1 MGQENEPATKR
12 DFWELHREINAKLD
26 AIDARREENAR
37 QMNRLFAKMDKF
49 DGYFNRII
57 TTLDGLAANY
67 ARVDQEQ
74 VVMKARLDRVESDV
88 DKNKRDINQIKT
100 KLAM

>member
-1 MGQENEPATKR
+1 MSCQDELATRR

-49 DGYFNRII
+49 EGYFQRII
-57 TTLDGLAANY
+57 TTLDGLATN
-67 ARVDQEQ
+67 
-74 VVMKARLDRVESDV
+74 ARLDRVEADV
-88 DKNKRDINQIKT
+88 HKNKRDIKKIKAH
-100 KLAM
+100 LFGGDYE

>member
-49 DGYFNRII
+49 EGYFQRII
-57 TTLDGLAANY
+57 TTLDGLATN
-67 ARVDQEQ
+67 
-74 VVMKARLDRVESDV
+74 ARLDRVETDV
-88 DKNKRDINQIKT
+88 KNNTKRIEKIEAK
-100 KLAM
+100 